1 MNSSIIV
8 RYYEHYCQGNSNT
21 IKGAI
26 SGLRQFL
33 AIDSPFK
40 AMINAFYFTSK
51 TIFLFKIF
59 KFLFSLF
66 GHLEKRL
73 D

>member
-8 RYYEHYCQGNSNT
+8 RYYEHYCQVNSNT

-26 SGLRQFL
+26 SGLRKFL

-51 TIFLFKIF
+51 TLFLFKIF